1 MEQYN
6 LQLKVHVDFC
16 RKHHDIRKAPQDGI
30 PQDWPQEVVPE
41 TECRGQADRL
51 PGDQGPKCSDELELP
66 HPQQRVAIRIKLCCD
81 CNSRHVQDACPLRNP
96 AIIIGD
102 AVIYGQWQSEKKQP
116 RTKPLSFNGE
126 GTPEKV
132 SNTQSD
138 SMNGMISVSN
148 TEVDGLNKDD
158 SGTFLEETQGGSI
171 PELGHR
177 NLRGEGTDRSDC
189 TTDVK
194 LFAMDASV
202 RRLSFAEESLP
213 VGLELQV
220 CDPSHGLSVVARC
233 QLRQYTQFGPLVG
246 QPIKEMDIPDDFSMK
261 DIWEVRLREFI
272 NAGVCS

>member
-1 MEQYN
+1 MP
-6 LQLKVHVDFC
+6 D
-16 RKHHDIRKAPQDGI
+16 
-30 PQDWPQEVVPE
+30 
-41 TECRGQADRL
+41 TECRSQAEIL
-51 PGDQGPKCSDELELP
+51 PVEQGPKCSDELELP

-102 AVIYGQWQSEKKQP
+102 SVIYGQWQSEKKQV
-116 RTKPLSFNGE
+116 RTKPLIFNGE
-126 GTPEKV
+126 ETQENV

-138 SMNGMISVSN
+138 SRNGMISVSN
-148 TEVDGLNKDD
+148 MEVEGLSKDD
-158 SGTFLEETQGGSI
+158 SGTFLEETQGDSI
-171 PELGHR
+171 LELGHP
-177 NLRGEGTDRSDC
+177 NLKGEGTDRSEC

-202 RRLSFAEESLP
+202 RRLSFAEASLP

-233 QLRQYTQFGPLVG
+233 HLRQYTQFGPLVG

-261 DIWEVRLREFI
+261 DIWEVRLR
-272 NAGVCS
+272 GL